1 MLNSPKGEFNQS
13 QENLFI
19 THMKA
24 PAVYLA
30 ALIAGA
36 LFIAAPFQAA
46 AQEGKG
52 KEKAK
57 EEKTK
62 RDTYPYQGKVKS
74 TDKTAMTITLEGK
87 EKERVI
93 GVTSETRITK
103 EGKPATFGDIATGE
117 NVRGQVKKTPEGKES
132 AVSVFLGPVPEKKGG
147 DKKKKEGD
155 KKKAE

>member
-1 MLNSPKGEFNQS
+1 
-13 QENLFI
+13 
-19 THMKA
+19 MKA

-30 ALIAGA
+30 ALISGA
-36 LFIAAPFQAA
+36 LFIAAPFQAT
-46 AQEGKG
+46 AQEGKPKAEG

-57 EEKTK
+57 DEKAK

-93 GVTSETRITK
+93 GVTSETKISK
-103 EGKPATFGDIATGE
+103 DGKPATFGDVATGE
-117 NVRGQVKKTPEGKES
+117 NVRGQVKKTPEGKEN

-147 DKKKKEGD
+147 ETKKEGD

>member
-1 MLNSPKGEFNQS
+1 
-13 QENLFI
+13 
-19 THMKA
+19 MKA

-36 LFIAAPFQAA
+36 LFIAAPFQAT
-46 AQEGKG
+46 AQEGKPKAEG

-57 EEKTK
+57 DEKAK

-74 TDKTAMTITLEGK
+74 ADKTAMTVTFEGK
-87 EKERVI
+87 EKERVVS
-93 GVTSETRITK
+93 VTSETKITK
-103 EGKPATFGDIATGE
+103 QGKPATFGDIAAGDWVT
-117 NVRGQVKKTPEGKES
+117 GQVKKTPEGKEN

-147 DKKKKEGD
+147 EKKKEGD

>member
-1 MLNSPKGEFNQS
+1 
-13 QENLFI
+13 
-19 THMKA
+19 MKA

-30 ALIAGA
+30 ALIAGV
-36 LFIAAPFQAA
+36 LFIAAPFQAT
-46 AQEGKG
+46 AQEGKPKAES
-52 KEKAK
+52 KEKK
-57 EEKTK
+57 EEGKDKAK

-93 GVTSETRITK
+93 GVTSETKITK
-103 EGKPATFGDIATGE
+103 EGKPATFGDVATGE
-117 NVRGQVKKTPEGKES
+117 NVRGQVKKTPEGKEN

-147 DKKKKEGD
+147 EKKKEGD